1 MKITQYLKQS
11 WHEAKSKPLYTGLY
25 ITGVTLAV
33 ALTMIFA
40 NYYFIRISP
49 TYPEVNRN
57 DTYYLTQCRMHN
69 IAEDYTNG
77 WYMGSI
83 LARDYVQKI
92 KGPEC
97 VSIKYGAMKTLKA
110 KPEFKSDI
118 TEALNVL
125 ENDAKFFKI
134 YEFDFLAGRPFSQE
148 EFDNKNKVAVI
159 SDIVAEKL
167 YSDSFENIIGKSI
180 FINDIEYRI
189 TGIVKHCS
197 QLCTESYADAYCA
210 IDYDNVREMND
221 RILGPFTAVFLIR
234 NDKQLDDTKKE
245 LENIRNQIAG
255 LYEGWELVIGDQ
267 PKSHIRTIMQDIQD
281 SSDEEFSWWKI
292 IRNNMLIVIVL
303 LLVPALNMSGMISGR
318 MENRQSEIGI
328 RKSFGATK
336 SSLLSQLFIEN
347 MLYTLIGAFLGLII
361 SWSVLYFN
369 MKQII
374 VMFDPYALY
383 SISAETE
390 PEVSFGMLFS
400 PEVFFTTII
409 VIFVFNSLSA
419 IVPAWWALRQNIVNS
434 LNNNR

>member
-57 DTYYLTQCRMHN
+57 HTYYLTSCQMQN
-69 IAEDYTNG
+69 IAEDYKNS

-83 LARDYVQKI
+83 LARDYVSKI
-92 KGPEC
+92 SGAEC
-97 VSIKYGAMKTLKA
+97 VSIKPGIRKTLKG

-118 TEALNVL
+118 IEDLNVQ

-134 YEFDFLAGRPFSQE
+134 YEFDFLAGRPFNQD
-148 EFDNKNKVAVI
+148 EFDSKNKVAVI
-159 SDIVAEKL
+159 TDIVADKL
-167 YSDSFENIIGKSI
+167 YSDSYGNIIGKSI

-197 QLCTESYADAYCA
+197 QLCTESYADVYCSF
-210 IDYDNVREMND
+210 DYDNIREMD
-221 RILGPFTAVFLIR
+221 DQILGSLIAVFLIE
-234 NDKQLDDTKKE
+234 NDKQLEDTKKE
-245 LENIRNQIAG
+245 LENISNQIAEI
-255 LYEGWELVIGDQ
+255 YKGWKLIIGDQ
-267 PKSHIRTIMQDIQD
+267 PKSHIRTIMQNINED
-281 SSDEEFSWWKI
+281 DEEFSWWKV
-292 IRNNMLIVIVL
+292 IRSNLLIVIVL

-336 SSLLSQLFIEN
+336 SSLLSQLFVEN

-361 SWSVLYFN
+361 SWSALYFN
-369 MKQII
+369 MRQII

-383 SISAETE
+383 SISADVD
-390 PEVSFGMLFS
+390 PEISFGMLFS
-400 PEVFFTTII
+400 PEVFFTTLI
-409 VIFVFNSLSA
+409 VIFIFNSLSA
-419 IVPAWWALRQNIVNS
+419 IVPAWWSLRQNIVNS

>member
-40 NYYFIRISP
+40 NYYFIRIAP

-57 DTYYLTQCRMHN
+57 HTYYLTSCQMHN
-69 IAEDYTNG
+69 IAEDYNNG

-83 LARDYVQKI
+83 LARDYVSKI
-92 KGPEC
+92 SGAEC
-97 VSIKYGAMKTLKA
+97 VSIKFGMRKTLKG

-118 TEALNVL
+118 IEDLNVQ

-134 YEFDFLAGRPFSQE
+134 YDFDFLAGRPFSQD
-148 EFDNKNKVAVI
+148 EFDSKDKVAVI
-159 SDIVAEKL
+159 TDIVAEKL
-167 YSDSFENIIGKSI
+167 YSESFENIIGKSI

-189 TGIVKHCS
+189 TGIVRHCS
-197 QLCTESYADAYCA
+197 QLCTESYADVYCS
-210 IDYDNVREMND
+210 IDYDNVREMD
-221 RILGPFTAVFLIR
+221 DHILGPFMAVFLIK
-234 NDKQLDDTKKE
+234 NDKQLEDTEKE
-245 LENIRNQIAG
+245 LENIRNKIAG

-267 PKSHIRTIMQDIQD
+267 PKSHIRTIMQDMRD
-281 SSDEEFSWWKI
+281 DDEEFSWWKV
-292 IRNNMLIVIVL
+292 IRNNLLIAIVL

-336 SSLLSQLFIEN
+336 SSLLSQLFVEN
-347 MLYTLIGAFLGLII
+347 MLYTLIGALLGLII
-361 SWSVLYFN
+361 SWSALYFN

-383 SISAETE
+383 SLSADAD
-390 PEVSFGMLFS
+390 PEVSLGMLFS
-400 PEVFFTTII
+400 PEVFFTTLI
-409 VIFVFNSLSA
+409 VIFIFNSLSA

>member
-40 NYYFIRISP
+40 NYYFIRIAP
-49 TYPEVNRN
+49 AYPEVNRS
-57 DTYYLTQCRMHN
+57 DTYYLSSCQMYN
-69 IAEDYTNG
+69 KAEDYQNA

-83 LARDYVQKI
+83 LARDYVSKI
-92 KGPEC
+92 TGAEC
-97 VSIKYGAMKTLKA
+97 VSIKHGMKKTLKA

-118 TEALNVL
+118 TEYINVT
-125 ENDAKFFKI
+125 ENDANFFKV
-134 YEFDFLAGRPFSQE
+134 YEFDFLAGRPFSQD
-148 EFDNKNKVAVI
+148 EFDSKEKVAVI
-159 SDIVAEKL
+159 TDIVAEKL

-189 TGIVKHCS
+189 TGVVKHCS
-197 QLCTESYADAYCA
+197 QLCTESYADVYCS
-210 IDYDNVREMND
+210 IDYDNVREMDNHV
-221 RILGPFTAVFLIR
+221 LGPFMAVFLIK
-234 NDKQLDDTKKE
+234 NDKQLDETKKE
-245 LENIRNQIAG
+245 LEIISNKIAG
-255 LYEGWELVIGDQ
+255 IYEGWELVLGDQ
-267 PKSHIRTIMQDIQD
+267 PKSHIRSILQDIHSD
-281 SSDEEFSWWKI
+281 SDEDFSWWNV
-292 IRNNMLIVIVL
+292 IRSNLLIVIVL

-336 SSLLSQLFIEN
+336 SSLLSQLFVEN
-347 MLYTLIGAFLGLII
+347 MLYTLIGALLGLII

-369 MKQII
+369 IKQII
-374 VMFDPYALY
+374 VMFDPYTLY
-383 SISAETE
+383 SLSADAD
-390 PEVSFGMLFS
+390 PEVSLGMLFS
-400 PEVFFTTII
+400 PEVFFTTLI